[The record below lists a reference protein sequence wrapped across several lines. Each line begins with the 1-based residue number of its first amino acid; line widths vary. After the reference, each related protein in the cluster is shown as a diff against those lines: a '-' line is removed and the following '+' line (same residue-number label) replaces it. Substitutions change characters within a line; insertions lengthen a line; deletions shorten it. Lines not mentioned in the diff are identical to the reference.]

1 MKRTTLEFPGEPMV
15 LHTQDV
21 WHHDFDADPRASL
34 QRAAAGAGAA
44 GHLRRAQGDVRANAL
59 QLALARGHRWL
70 RQIESGQARNIAEV
84 AKREKVD
91 RSYVSRMINLT
102 ALAPDIQAA
111 ILNDTLPEAVG
122 LFDLAMNTPLC
133 WAAQRRRIAEVVA
146 GAGGGSRRACRTG
159 RWKWSSRPRRGRW
172 RSRSPSTV

>member
-1 MKRTTLEFPGEPMV
+1 MTAQSVGQPARHEHP
-15 LHTQDV
+15 
-21 WHHDFDADPRASL
+21 SL
-34 QRAAAGAGAA
+34 ARIKERAAQLGFTCLESEWRGYHVAYEFACAA
-44 GHLRRAQGDVRANAL
+44 GHHFQRLASSIEI
-59 QLALARGHRWL
+59 ALARGPRWL
-70 RQIESGQARNIAEV
+70 GQIESGPARNIAEV

-133 WAAQRRRIAEVVA
+133 WAAQRERIAEVVA
-146 GAGGGSRRACRTG
+146 RAGERKTRAIALI
-159 RWKWSSRPRRGRW
+159 
-172 RSRSPSTV
+172 

>member
-15 LHTQDV
+15 LRTQDGGITISMPIRV
-21 WHHDFDADPRASL
+21 
-34 QRAAAGAGAA
+34 
-44 GHLRRAQGDVRANAL
+44 RRYSGRRQVLVPQGISAVLKATCAPTAL

-146 GAGGGSRRACRTG
+146 GAGERKTRAIART
-159 RWKWSSRPRRGRW
+159 
-172 RSRSPSTV
+172 